1 MNQKTDPKFIEDAEI
16 DSIVKSNWNCNVS
29 IDANLR
35 SIARASVSYGQR
47 RLIAEGWKR
56 LYSS

>member
-1 MNQKTDPKFIEDAEI
+1 MNQKNDPKFIEDTEI
-16 DSIVKSNWNCNVS
+16 DSIVESTWNSNAS

-47 RLIAEGWKR
+47 RLIAEGWRR
-56 LYSS
+56 LYNS